1 MAAALHVVER
11 RVLTSAAMATEAN
24 EAGEA
29 NKALVRR
36 FIEEIFEEGRAE
48 SLDELVAPDFVRHT
62 GLSGD
67 TDREELRAAMGR
79 VSKGLADAAFTIEDM
94 IAEGDR
100 VAVRVT
106 ASARQVG
113 EFMGIPPSGRS
124 YTIGEIHIFRVRDGK
139 IAEHWHQADFL
150 GMMRQLGALPGS

>member
-1 MAAALHVVER
+1 M
-11 RVLTSAAMATEAN
+11 TTED
-24 EAGEA
+24 

-36 FIEEIFEEGRAE
+36 FIREIFQEGRVE

-62 GLSGD
+62 GPSAD
-67 TDREELRAAMGR
+67 TDRDELRAAMKR
-79 VSKGLADAAFTIEDM
+79 VSKGLDDAAFTIEDT
-94 IAEGDR
+94 IAEDDR

-113 EFMGIPPSGRS
+113 EFMGIPPRGRS

-150 GMMRQLGALPGS
+150 GMMRQLGALPGG

>member
-1 MAAALHVVER
+1 M
-11 RVLTSAAMATEAN
+11 TT
-24 EAGEA
+24 EA
-29 NKALVRR
+29 NKAVVRR
-36 FIEEIFEEGRAE
+36 FITEIFEEGRVEAV
-48 SLDELVAPDFVRHT
+48 DELVDPDFVRHA
-62 GLSGD
+62 GPAGD
-67 TDREELRAAMGR
+67 TDREELRAAMDR
-79 VSKGLADAAFTIEDM
+79 VSRGLADAAFTIDDM
-94 IAEGDR
+94 IVEEDR

-150 GMMRQLGALPGS
+150 GMMRQLGALPGG